1 MVNDIVTKGID
12 EITMNT
18 SEAVQNLLHD
28 LETKFENSVIPL
40 ADYEARIASIRET
53 NQHKLI
59 ELNASIAQNKQA
71 FKDFKA
77 KSELAKKVWEDKYAE
92 CKKKLIKRNEIIED
106 LTIKQDK
113 YIKELQ
119 AKNTSTNQSL
129 ENRAIR
135 DKFDEA
141 LKNTKRELDIF
152 SPWVS
157 ENVVDWM
164 MIDKFRALLE
174 KGVTIK
180 IRYGIGDL
188 SANAINQKNRN
199 DYTAETIK
207 ALKKEFKLYPNFK
220 VYKDNSH
227 AKLFICDDDY
237 YVISSFNI
245 LSFSGDYKGLDQR
258 RELGELSHNKEL
270 LNAYRN
276 HYFNF

>member
-1 MVNDIVTKGID
+1 M
-12 EITMNT
+12 
-18 SEAVQNLLHD
+18 
-28 LETKFENSVIPL
+28 
-40 ADYEARIASIRET
+40 
-53 NQHKLI
+53 
-59 ELNASIAQNKQA
+59 
-71 FKDFKA
+71 
-77 KSELAKKVWEDKYAE
+77 
-92 CKKKLIKRNEIIED
+92 
-106 LTIKQDK
+106 TIKQDK